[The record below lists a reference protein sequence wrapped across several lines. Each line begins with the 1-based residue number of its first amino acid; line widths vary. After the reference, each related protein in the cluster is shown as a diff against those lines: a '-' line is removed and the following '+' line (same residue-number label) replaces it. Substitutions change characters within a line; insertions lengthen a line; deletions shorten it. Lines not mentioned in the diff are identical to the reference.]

1 MHKLRTDE
9 KGNIVTNP
17 IVGWE
22 FHSIAN
28 SAVMLVQ
35 SVSSADQLERGESN
49 SIQYVLTPAQAVE
62 LAEALTRSGK
72 ALMSSDPS
80 QKVQ

>member
-1 MHKLRTDE
+1 
-9 KGNIVTNP
+9 
-17 IVGWE
+17 
-22 FHSIAN
+22 
-28 SAVMLVQ
+28 MLVQ